1 MIKKADAGKTYHE
14 IFNQLSSNYGH
25 VVLGIYR
32 RVDPSAAAAAAA
44 AAESAAETAANGGGP
59 DAAAAAGSGKKSS
72 TQQRRSSAMSMLKR
86 GFCVYDFMIL

>member
-32 RVDPSAAAAAAA
+32 RVDPSAAAAA